1 MQFLG
6 YQIVYEITRDGKTC
20 VNSETLYQIKNVEDA
35 CKSFREIFAF
45 SDKCNILAVQPV
57 IYYDLRGE
65 LLENEEK
72 NFKEKVA
79 HIFDNMK
86 EFDENLKRY
95 VDGLIELKRER
106 MNEN

>member
-6 YQIVYEITRDGKTC
+6 YQIVYEITRDGKTYI
-20 VNSETLYQIKNVEDA
+20 NSETLYQIKNVEEA
-35 CKSFREIFAF
+35 CKSFRKIFTF
-45 SDKCNILAVQPV
+45 SDGCNILAVQP
-57 IYYDLRGE
+57 IIFYDLRGE
-65 LLENEEK
+65 LLESEEK

-79 HIFDNMK
+79 HIFDSTK
-86 EFDENLKRY
+86 EFDENLKKY